1 MVAYPDN
8 TKQGLGYGFQQL
20 PGNHHHVDG
29 LITALRLMMPA
40 QSGSERAFARQEFKN
55 ENYLKTEE
63 YNLCIKMH
71 WIKLGS

>member
-1 MVAYPDN
+1 MFAV
-8 TKQGLGYGFQQL
+8 YGFQLCL

-55 ENYLKTEE
+55 ENNMRTE
-63 YNLCIKMH
+63 
-71 WIKLGS
+71 

>member
-1 MVAYPDN
+1 M
-8 TKQGLGYGFQQL
+8 GLPLFALYGFQLCL

-55 ENYLKTEE
+55 ENNLRTE
-63 YNLCIKMH
+63 
-71 WIKLGS
+71 